1 MFAKLLATALV
12 AATATTT
19 VSAESAPG
27 YSGWRNIWTETF
39 DGAAGS
45 SVNTG
50 NWNIITGLKVNNEVQ
65 TYTTSNQN
73 LQLSGG
79 ATVQIVPRKDS
90 SGAWTSARIES
101 TYTFTPTAGTQTMA
115 EAKIRFGDNPTAN
128 KQGIWPAF
136 WMLGASVRNGV
147 AWPAC
152 GEIDVM
158 ETVNGILT
166 GHGTIHCDVYPGG
179 ACNEP
184 NGIGGPVGLADQSW
198 HTWRAVWDRR
208 ASSWTGETITWYLDG
223 NQFFQVSGS
232 TVNSQSVW
240 NTLAADPVYFILN
253 VAVGGDWPG
262 PPNDSTL
269 DGYGSMMEVAYVAQY
284 IAS

>member
-1 MFAKLLATALV
+1 MFAKLLTSALALAV
-12 AATATTT
+12 TS
-19 VSAESAPG
+19 VSAEAAPG
-27 YSGWRNIWTETF
+27 YSGWNNIWTDTF

-45 SVNTG
+45 TVNG
-50 NWNIITGLKVNNEVQ
+50 NNWNIITGLNVNNEVQ

-101 TYTFTPTAGTQTMA
+101 KYTFTPPAGTRTMA
-115 EAKIRFGDNPTAN
+115 EAKIRFGDNPIAD

-136 WMLGASVRNGV
+136 WLLGNSIRNGV
-147 AWPAC
+147 SWPAC
-152 GEIDVM
+152 GEIDIM
-158 ETVNGILT
+158 ETVNGQLT

-184 NGIGGPVGLADQSW
+184 NGIGGAVSIPDQSW
-198 HTWRAVWDRR
+198 HTWRVVWDRR
-208 ASSWTGETITWYLDG
+208 ASSWTGETLTWYLDG

-232 TVNSQSVW
+232 TVNNQGVW
-240 NTLAADPVYFILN
+240 NSLAASPVYFILN

-262 PPNDSTL
+262 PPNANTL

-284 IAS
+284 LST

>member
-1 MFAKLLATALV
+1 MYAKLLTAALV
-12 AATATTT
+12 AATATT

-27 YSGWRNIWTETF
+27 YSGWNNVWTETF
-39 DGAAGS
+39 NGAAGS
-45 SVNTG
+45 SVNSG

-79 ATVQIVPRKDS
+79 ATLQIVPRKDS

-101 TYTFTPTAGTQTMA
+101 KYTFTPTAGARTLA
-115 EAKIRFGDNPTAN
+115 EAKIRFGDNAIAN

-136 WMLGASVRNGV
+136 WLLGNSVRNGV

-166 GHGTIHCDVYPGG
+166 GHGTLHCDVYPNG
-179 ACNEP
+179 ACGEP
-184 NGIGGPVGLADQSW
+184 NGIGGPVNLSDQGW

-208 ASSWTGETITWYLDG
+208 ASSWSGETITWYLDG
-223 NQFFQVSGS
+223 NQFFQVSGAR
-232 TVNSQSVW
+232 VGSQSVW
-240 NTLAADPVYFILN
+240 NTLAGSPVYFILN
-253 VAVGGDWPG
+253 VAVGGNWPG
-262 PPNDSTL
+262 PPNSATL

-284 IAS
+284 VA

>member
-1 MFAKLLATALV
+1 MYAKFLASALVV
-12 AATATTT
+12 AATA

-27 YSGWRNIWTETF
+27 YSGWNNIWTETF
-39 DGAAGS
+39 SGSAGA

-50 NWNIITGLKVNNEVQ
+50 NWNIITGLKVNDEVQ

-101 TYTFTPTAGTQTMA
+101 TYTFTPPAGTQTLA
-115 EAKIRFGDNPTAN
+115 EAKIRFGDNAQAN

-147 AWPAC
+147 AWPGC

-166 GHGTIHCDVYPGG
+166 GHGTIHCDVYPNG

-208 ASSWTGETITWYLDG
+208 ASTWSGETITWYLDG
-223 NQFFQVSGS
+223 AQFFQVSGA
-232 TVNSQSVW
+232 TVGSQSVW
-240 NTLAADPVYFILN
+240 NTLAASPVYFILN

-262 PPNDSTL
+262 APNSATL

-284 IAS
+284 IAA